1 MGETNN
7 ARADGVVKGGEE
19 EEKGRKKMTKGG
31 KASFHD
37 LFKNADAADV
47 VLMLVGTVAA
57 LASGMSQVVMSI
69 IFGRMVDAFGG
80 ATRDTILPRVD
91 KVPFCFCMNL
101 QACNATEIS
110 CWTVTGERQ
119 AARFRSLYL
128 KSVLR
133 QDMAFFDTEMKGGQ
147 VVFGTSADTILIQD
161 AIGEKVQRMQLL
173 LFLYLVR
180 RLLVAVSG
188 DPRRR

>member
-1 MGETNN
+1 M
-7 ARADGVVKGGEE
+7 
-19 EEKGRKKMTKGG
+19 
-31 KASFHD
+31 
-37 LFKNADAADV
+37 
-47 VLMLVGTVAA
+47 
-57 LASGMSQVVMSI
+57 
-69 IFGRMVDAFGG
+69 
-80 ATRDTILPRVD
+80 
-91 KVPFCFCMNL
+91 
-101 QACNATEIS
+101 
-110 CWTVTGERQ
+110 TGERQ

>member
-7 ARADGVVKGGEE
+7 ARADGGVKGGEE

-57 LASGMSQVVMSI
+57 LASGMAQVVMSI

-101 QACNATEIS
+101 QTCNATETCYILADKNLL
-110 CWTVTGERQ
+110 TGHRYEI
-119 AARFRSLYL
+119 
-128 KSVLR
+128 
-133 QDMAFFDTEMKGGQ
+133 TH
-147 VVFGTSADTILIQD
+147 
-161 AIGEKVQRMQLL
+161 
-173 LFLYLVR
+173 
-180 RLLVAVSG
+180 
-188 DPRRR
+188 